1 MLQPRPPPR
10 ERVGVAVAGAVDTE
24 GARAPCPRG
33 GDCDGGQVH
42 PGRSRVDRTALH
54 HLLHLRPRDNSSA
67 ALHRHTERK
76 EKISSSRRD
85 LRKRFFFIYRA
96 PRNSLFKNDPSS
108 QIYRSIDEQFLSLS
122 LLSGSRNNQRK

>member
-33 GDCDGGQVH
+33 GDCDGGQEH

-76 EKISSSRRD
+76 EKISSNRRD

-96 PRNSLFKNDPSS
+96 PRNLRTTLLLKF
-108 QIYRSIDEQFLSLS
+108 IDQLTNNFSLSLS
-122 LLSGSRNNQRK
+122 LKRLSRNNQRK

>member
-33 GDCDGGQVH
+33 GDCDGGQEH

-76 EKISSSRRD
+76 EKISSNRRD
-85 LRKRFFFIYRA
+85 LRKRFFLYIELLVIPYLRTTLLLKFIDQLT
-96 PRNSLFKNDPSS
+96 NNF
-108 QIYRSIDEQFLSLS
+108 FLSLS
-122 LLSGSRNNQRK
+122 